1 MKNIVSDRAEK
12 TEAANILKT
21 GQKEQFANINA
32 RGESIDECPLV
43 PVGPS
48 IFLEY
53 NVKEESSLVLTKE
66 DQKQSQKPLKNYFK
80 VIGVG
85 ATVKTVNIG
94 DLLILRSDAN
104 IETFHTED
112 FKIDNL
118 PVYKY
123 HTIYEHAVVQ
133 IVKPF

>member
-1 MKNIVSDRAEK
+1 MKNIVSDKAEK
-12 TEAANILKT
+12 TEAANSLKS
-21 GQKEQFANINA
+21 GQKEQFANVNA

-53 NVKEESSLVLTKE
+53 NVKEESSLVLTKK
-66 DQKQSQKPLKNYFK
+66 DQQEAQKPLKNYFK
-80 VIGVG
+80 VIGIG

-104 IETFHTED
+104 IETIHTED
-112 FKIDNL
+112 FQIEGMVN
-118 PVYKY
+118 YKY
-123 HTIYEHAVVQ
+123 HTIFEHAVKQ
-133 IVKPF
+133 IVK